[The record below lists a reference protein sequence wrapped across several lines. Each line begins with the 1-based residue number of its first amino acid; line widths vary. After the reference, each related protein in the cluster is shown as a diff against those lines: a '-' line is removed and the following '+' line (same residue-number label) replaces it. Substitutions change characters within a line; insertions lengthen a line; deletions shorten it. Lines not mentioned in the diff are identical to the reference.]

1 MTPPPPASA
10 FCGSVGKNAERK
22 VESVNL
28 QLLEL
33 LLELL
38 RETGSGASRSAGEP
52 TFAEATA
59 GRQPFDEDARN
70 HAETDTINADG
81 WNAIYDEGA

>member
-1 MTPPPPASA
+1 M
-10 FCGSVGKNAERK
+10 
-22 VESVNL
+22 NL

-81 WNAIYDEGA
+81 